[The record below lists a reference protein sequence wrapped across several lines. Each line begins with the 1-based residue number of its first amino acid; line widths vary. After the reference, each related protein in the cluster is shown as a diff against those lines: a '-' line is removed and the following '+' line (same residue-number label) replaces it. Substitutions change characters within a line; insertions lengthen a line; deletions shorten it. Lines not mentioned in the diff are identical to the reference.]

1 MIMKWQFVSP
11 LLLSVGL
18 SCAGVARA
26 ADPATP
32 VPVQSGGGVYETTKP
47 DGSIELT
54 NLPTSEGQE
63 PLIAAP
69 AASATPD
76 SSGAPAAGGAV
87 PARRVAPAANVAAPG
102 QADPAL
108 VDQPKDVREQYRD
121 RMLSGPGAAGAPAT
135 ASNPAVSRRY
145 KMMDKEAYR
154 AATAAGNTS
163 EQPAPAAQPDPAT
176 R

>member
-1 MIMKWQFVSP
+1 MKWQIVKS
-11 LLLSVGL
+11 LLLAVSL

-32 VPVQSGGGVYETTKP
+32 VPVQSGGGVYETTNP

-54 NLPTSEGQE
+54 NLPTTEGQE

-69 AASATPD
+69 AASATPAT
-76 SSGAPAAGGAV
+76 SGAPAVGAV
-87 PARRVAPAANVAAPG
+87 PAAPRGGPATSAPG
-102 QADPAL
+102 QADPA
-108 VDQPKDVREQYRD
+108 VADQPKDVREQYRD
-121 RMLSGPGAAGAPAT
+121 RMLGGPSAAGAPST
-135 ASNPAVSRRY
+135 ASNPAISRRY

-163 EQPAPAAQPDPAT
+163 EQPAPTAAQPDPAT